1 MPLTYDNSRI
11 VDGLMPS
18 LDLGFSEN
26 DYRLGLKKVG
36 FSGIVTFSRASGGGR
51 FNAQG
56 QYEWLSADQP
66 RIDYDPVSGECRGIL
81 IEEQRTNLLT
91 YSEQFDNAAAWV
103 KVNANVIADAVIA
116 PDGTLSGDKLVEDT
130 GYTNHYNRQ
139 PKTVVPGTIYTFS
152 CYLKAG
158 ERTQGSLEIY
168 TGATVYKAVFN
179 LVTGAFITSAGVG
192 SYVVT
197 PIGNGWFRFAI
208 TAVASTTT
216 LNGFIYPAS
225 GQITNYTGDGTS
237 GIYIWGAQ
245 LEVGA
250 FPTSY
255 IPTTTAQVTRAAD
268 VCSVNNLSPW
278 YRADEGTL
286 LVDWNLPVNTSDNN
300 QLAAFGSVVASSMAI
315 RMGVNNGRRVRAFAQ
330 DASGVFQYSVDCPV
344 EASRTT
350 GKSAFSYK
358 SKDDFAVSSAG
369 SIQKDISGDISDL
382 SISTLRVGRNGGTYA
397 NGHIRRVR
405 YIPRRISN
413 TELQALTAI

>member
-1 MPLTYDNSRI
+1 M
-11 VDGLMPS
+11 S
-18 LDLGFSEN
+18 LQN
-26 DYRLGLKKVG
+26 K
-36 FSGIVTFSRASGGGR
+36 TFNELITFTRATGGGR
-51 FNAQG
+51 FNSAG
-56 QYEWLSADQP
+56 QYEWLSAGQP
-66 RIDYDPVSGECRGIL
+66 RFDFDPVTLEPRGIL

-91 YSEQFDNAAAWV
+91 YSEQFDNEAAWV
-103 KVNANVIADAVIA
+103 KVNANVIANAVIA

-130 GYTNHYNRQ
+130 GSTNHFNRQ
-139 PKTVVPGTIYTFS
+139 PKTVVPDTIYTFS

-168 TGATVYKAVFN
+168 TGKTVYKAVFN

-216 LNGFIYPAS
+216 LNGLIYPAS

-237 GIYIWGAQ
+237 GIFIWGAQ
-245 LEVGA
+245 LEAGA

-286 LVDWNLPVNTSDNN
+286 
-300 QLAAFGSVVASSMAI
+300 M
-315 RMGVNNGRRVRAFAQ
+315 
-330 DASGVFQYSVDCPV
+330 V
-344 EASRTT
+344 EASVADYSKTT
-350 GKSAFSYK
+350 PAEHPTGIFSAGTAGNRMGLRAYSDALGALQWDSLVVVNSVYEWDANQRSINTPNAVVRSGFAYKKNSVANSVNGSLTSVGDLANIPVVTRLELGKNS
-358 SKDDFAVSSAG
+358 AVSPVQG
-369 SIQKDISGDISDL
+369 
-382 SISTLRVGRNGGTYA
+382 TRHLRC
-397 NGHIRRVR
+397 VR
-405 YIPRRISN
+405 YIPRRISD
-413 TELQALTAI
+413 TELQALTAL